1 MEENWI
7 NEWQYIYDE
16 EEEEE
21 KVMSWRTNKSEINGP
36 QMIDI
41 RLVKGG
47 RRLMN
52 SKEKRTACFLVIL
65 TFDRIIKTMN
75 DIRTFKYVEMNKYT
89 YIMKCVYEH

>member
-1 MEENWI
+1 
-7 NEWQYIYDE
+7 
-16 EEEEE
+16 
-21 KVMSWRTNKSEINGP
+21 
-36 QMIDI
+36 MIDI

-52 SKEKRTACFLVIL
+52 SKENRTACFLVIL

-75 DIRTFKYVEMNKYT
+75 DIRTFKSMYVEMNKYT

>member
-1 MEENWI
+1 
-7 NEWQYIYDE
+7 
-16 EEEEE
+16 
-21 KVMSWRTNKSEINGP
+21 
-36 QMIDI
+36 MIDI

-75 DIRTFKYVEMNKYT
+75 DIRTFKFIVKMYVEMNKYT